1 VFSGDCRGTALNLSV
16 MARLAITVLLLE
28 AVSAFQSPAQVGPI
42 YQQLSS
48 CVCSGARYRAA
59 GARPAARSSSRAV
72 GLCTMSTPVAVGD
85 SDGACRIA
93 IPASLSNTY
102 FAVRH
107 GHAVNNLE
115 RYVGRVSSCIC
126 VLALISDLCL
136 KILSIISSSPD
147 VGTKI
152 HPLTELGKEQAAESS
167 AALCVAIQ
175 TAV

>member
-1 VFSGDCRGTALNLSV
+1 

-59 GARPAARSSSRAV
+59 GARLAARSSRAV
-72 GLCTMSTPVAVGD
+72 GLCTMSAPVAVGD
-85 SDGACRIA
+85 SDDGACRIA

-126 VLALISDLCL
+126 VLA
-136 KILSIISSSPD
+136 
-147 VGTKI
+147 
-152 HPLTELGKEQAAESS
+152 
-167 AALCVAIQ
+167 
-175 TAV
+175 